1 MIIIALM
8 GIMRF
13 AIRVKDIL
21 DLIDE
26 ALLRKSLSASAAS
39 KLAVGNPSLIK
50 NMRQETGYQ
59 KRFNAVALSKLANV
73 LDLEFYFGE
82 EREQTVMRLPA
93 GFAERTVEPLSTARA
108 RHEALE
114 MGFLPIPY
122 HAAAAPD
129 FRGTAP
135 VALAR
140 QWLSASD
147 IPAETLAF
155 LPVICD
161 DMAPTLT
168 VGTLALIDTAQRD
181 TKADG
186 IFAFGVN
193 GSYLFA
199 RVQHTSDDIIL
210 LKADK
215 TDLPVQIFKGD
226 ELATL
231 KVLGRVVWIVHQ
243 P

>member
-1 MIIIALM
+1 MAKGTGYVMIIIALM

-93 GFAERTVEPLSTARA
+93 GFAERTVEPLSAARA
-108 RHEALE
+108 
-114 MGFLPIPY
+114 P
-122 HAAAAPD
+122 
-129 FRGTAP
+129 RGA
-135 VALAR
+135 
-140 QWLSASD
+140 
-147 IPAETLAF
+147 
-155 LPVICD
+155 
-161 DMAPTLT
+161 
-168 VGTLALIDTAQRD
+168 
-181 TKADG
+181 
-186 IFAFGVN
+186 
-193 GSYLFA
+193 
-199 RVQHTSDDIIL
+199 
-210 LKADK
+210 
-215 TDLPVQIFKGD
+215 
-226 ELATL
+226 
-231 KVLGRVVWIVHQ
+231 
-243 P
+243 